1 MSALFGSFFAQAAST
16 TATALSMVARPTPNP
31 AKMACFQMLGF

>member
-1 MSALFGSFFAQAAST
+1 MSVLFGSFFAQAAST
-16 TATALSMVARPTPNP
+16 TARSTVARPTPNP